1 MFNTNLLLICKR
13 ILKSIGRA
21 LTRIWKGNDFFR
33 EVNSN
38 YIMSTLDLSSA
49 SFILLPHMLFANGF
63 SLKLSFLNCTSDKE
77 NDTFG
82 ASEAKNTMCS
92 KLKNYQE
99 KSVID
104 KSLSGIF
111 INNRSSLMSYEDYQ
125 ILLDRTTMRLQSMV
139 QKASNWVRMNPVNLI
154 FCKNF

>member
-1 MFNTNLLLICKR
+1 M
-13 ILKSIGRA
+13 
-21 LTRIWKGNDFFR
+21 
-33 EVNSN
+33 NSN

-49 SFILLPHMLFANGF
+49 SFILLPHMLLANGF

-82 ASEAKNTMCS
+82 ASKAKNTMCS
-92 KLKNYQE
+92 KLRNNQE

-125 ILLDRTTMRLQSMV
+125 SILDRITWRLDSIV
-139 QKASNWVRMNPVNLI
+139 QEASTWVRIIPRFIIRLNLI
-154 FCKNF
+154 LK

>member
-1 MFNTNLLLICKR
+1 M
-13 ILKSIGRA
+13 
-21 LTRIWKGNDFFR
+21 
-33 EVNSN
+33 NSN

-49 SFILLPHMLFANGF
+49 SFILLPHMLLANGF

-82 ASEAKNTMCS
+82 ASKAKNTMCS
-92 KLKNYQE
+92 KLRNNQE

-125 ILLDRTTMRLQSMV
+125 SILDKITLRLHTIVQEASMRVRALSNSLTMLSSSP
-139 QKASNWVRMNPVNLI
+139 KYNCL
-154 FCKNF
+154 

>member
-1 MFNTNLLLICKR
+1 M
-13 ILKSIGRA
+13 
-21 LTRIWKGNDFFR
+21 
-33 EVNSN
+33 NSN

-82 ASEAKNTMCS
+82 ASKAKNTMCS
-92 KLKNYQE
+92 KLRNNQE

-125 ILLDRTTMRLQSMV
+125 SILDKITLRLHTIVQEASIRVRALSNSLTMLS
-139 QKASNWVRMNPVNLI
+139 S
-154 FCKNF
+154 

>member
-1 MFNTNLLLICKR
+1 M
-13 ILKSIGRA
+13 
-21 LTRIWKGNDFFR
+21 
-33 EVNSN
+33 NSN

-49 SFILLPHMLFANGF
+49 SFILLPHMLLANGF

-82 ASEAKNTMCS
+82 ASKAKNTMCS
-92 KLKNYQE
+92 KLRNNQE

-125 ILLDRTTMRLQSMV
+125 SILDRITWRLDSIV
-139 QKASNWVRMNPVNLI
+139 QEASTWVRIISRFIIRLNLI
-154 FCKNF
+154 LK